1 MTDAALQRM
10 ADNLLPEPERPTRPV
25 VTIRPSALPTAESTA
40 ARYRELLDACND
52 LPWRMVQAMR
62 DAAVDVN
69 AGPQLARL
77 EEALR
82 VLNSRH
88 VED

>member
-1 MTDAALQRM
+1 MTHDALQRL
-10 ADNLLPEPERPTRPV
+10 ADNLLSEPERPARPV
-25 VTIRPSALPTAESTA
+25 VPIRPSALPNAESMA
-40 ARYRELLDACND
+40 ARYRELLDAAND
-52 LPWRMVQAMR
+52 LPLRMIQAMR

-88 VED
+88 VEG